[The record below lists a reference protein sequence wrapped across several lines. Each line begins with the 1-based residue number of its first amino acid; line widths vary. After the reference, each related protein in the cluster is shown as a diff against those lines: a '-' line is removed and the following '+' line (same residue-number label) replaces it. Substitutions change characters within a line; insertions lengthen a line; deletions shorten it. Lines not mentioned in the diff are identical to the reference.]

1 MKNLITFSEETF
13 ADIAAEIQK
22 DFNEEH
28 DIKTALKAFCRHH
41 SVYDE
46 TDDWKDG
53 ILLHTLS
60 KKRYLLIDMRNN
72 NLKGIRVKLAGDRLD
87 IKLLSDFQFD
97 VEDQL
102 VRQITFDEDT
112 PLKGKIARI
121 LFLPTLLGIMA
132 YGIVLCLYVSYGF
145 FGGFSW
151 YSVLL
156 PLVISIPAGIFFS
169 GMLLDFGAKEFFL
182 VTAFQLPVYGICTV
196 AFRYLL
202 MLNFVGE
209 ASFLTAVALLVAIPG
224 HILMELLLAYVIE
237 KALPK
242 KMKDIMIISDP
253 PEAFECLSSVKQ
265 GSHVTLK
272 CSRSDC

>member
-1 MKNLITFSEETF
+1 MENLITFSEETF
-13 ADIAAEIQK
+13 ADVAAEIRK
-22 DFNEEH
+22 DFDEAR
-28 DIKTALKAFCRHH
+28 DIKAALKAFCRRH

-46 TDDWKDG
+46 MDDWKDG
-53 ILLHTLS
+53 ILLHTLN
-60 KKRYLLIDMRNN
+60 KRRYILIDMHEN
-72 NLKGIRVKLAGDRLD
+72 NLKGIRVKLANGRLD

-156 PLVISIPAGIFFS
+156 PLMLSIPAGSLFAWMMLDIGADDFYSIS
-169 GMLLDFGAKEFFL
+169 G
-182 VTAFQLPVYGICTV
+182 FQIAVYGVFAV
-196 AFRYLL
+196 ALRYVFLSY
-202 MLNFVGE
+202 FDGGS
-209 ASFLTAVALLVAIPG
+209 SFLTALALLVAIPG
-224 HILMELLLAYVIE
+224 HFAAEGLLSFVFFKLFPDLFIVRYAW
-237 KALPK
+237 
-242 KMKDIMIISDP
+242 S
-253 PEAFECLSSVKQ
+253 F
-265 GSHVTLK
+265 
-272 CSRSDC
+272 SRGEGLERRAMQ

>member
-87 IKLLSDFQFD
+87 IKLLSDFQ
-97 VEDQL
+97 L
-102 VRQITFDEDT
+102 
-112 PLKGKIARI
+112 IAGGSLCCI
-121 LFLPTLLGIMA
+121 HFCSKHLL
-132 YGIVLCLYVSYGF
+132 C
-145 FGGFSW
+145 
-151 YSVLL
+151 
-156 PLVISIPAGIFFS
+156 
-169 GMLLDFGAKEFFL
+169 
-182 VTAFQLPVYGICTV
+182 
-196 AFRYLL
+196 R
-202 MLNFVGE
+202 
-209 ASFLTAVALLVAIPG
+209 ASSL
-224 HILMELLLAYVIE
+224 
-237 KALPK
+237 
-242 KMKDIMIISDP
+242 
-253 PEAFECLSSVKQ
+253 
-265 GSHVTLK
+265 
-272 CSRSDC
+272 